1 MNSPKIQ
8 IKLIM
13 KTEDVAVLNRL
24 ASKEGMNLKTYIK
37 RVLNDLAA
45 KFLLGN
51 NKECFAF
58 GRKGEVNAHVW
69 KRCK

>member
-24 ASKEGMNLKTYIK
+24 ASKEGMNLKAYIK
-37 RVLNDLAA
+37 KVLNDLAV
-45 KFLLGN
+45 KFLSG
-51 NKECFAF
+51 KQ
-58 GRKGEVNAHVW
+58 
-69 KRCK
+69 

>member
-45 KFLLGN
+45 KFLLG
-51 NKECFAF
+51 KQ
-58 GRKGEVNAHVW
+58 
-69 KRCK
+69 